1 MTAILGVTARRATP
15 DRITCATL
23 NFPAAV
29 RVSHQ
34 DFSERHRRNQD
45 WV

>member
-15 DRITCATL
+15 AQIVCVTL
-23 NFPAAV
+23 KFPAAV
-29 RVSHQ
+29 RVSQQ
-34 DFSERHRRNQD
+34 DFSGRHRRNQD

>member
-15 DRITCATL
+15 TQSACATL
-23 NFPAAV
+23 KFPAAV

-34 DFSERHRRNQD
+34 GFSERHRRNQD